1 MNGSTIIF
9 GVAGV
14 MLLIV
19 SLYELITDKALLN
32 KTIYDKYTKESADQY
47 VRQEGLWGVFISAGA
62 LLLALSYWKDFGK
75 ILPGHGGILD
85 RFDSIIAIAPV
96 LYIAEILLPLIERK

>member
-32 KTIYDKYTKESADQY
+32 KTIYDKYTK
-47 VRQEGLWGVFISAGA
+47 
-62 LLLALSYWKDFGK
+62 
-75 ILPGHGGILD
+75 
-85 RFDSIIAIAPV
+85 
-96 LYIAEILLPLIERK
+96 

>member
-19 SLYELITDKALLN
+19 SLYELITDKALIN
-32 KTIYDKYTKESADQY
+32 TFVKRDS
-47 VRQEGLWGVFISAGA
+47 GA
-62 LLLALSYWKDFGK
+62 CSS
-75 ILPGHGGILD
+75 LP
-85 RFDSIIAIAPV
+85 APCS
-96 LYIAEILLPLIERK
+96 LP

>member
-75 ILPGHGGILD
+75 ILVVCAAVLILLGILMTFLASKKLED
-85 RFDSIIAIAPV
+85 
-96 LYIAEILLPLIERK
+96 K